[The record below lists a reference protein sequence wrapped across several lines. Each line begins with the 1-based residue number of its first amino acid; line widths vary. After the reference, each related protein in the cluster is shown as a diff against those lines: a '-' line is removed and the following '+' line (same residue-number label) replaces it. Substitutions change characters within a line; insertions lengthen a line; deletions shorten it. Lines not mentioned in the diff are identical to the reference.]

1 MLLSA
6 GWHFTTIQKC
16 KYWYCIICGMQCGV
30 DVWGRGILY
39 RIIDDFTKNFND
51 DEVEYSHYNV

>member
-1 MLLSA
+1 
-6 GWHFTTIQKC
+6 
-16 KYWYCIICGMQCGV
+16 MQCGV